1 MTITLDLPPEVET
14 ALQKKAAANGKSI
27 QTYIFETLETQALKL
42 PLDEI
47 LAPIRKDFAE
57 SGMTETE
64 LDELIENE
72 RKAMW
77 EEKNGKRG

>member
-14 ALQKKAAANGKSI
+14 ALQKKAAADGKSI
-27 QTYIFETLETQALKL
+27 LTYIFETLETQALK
-42 PLDEI
+42 PSLDEI
-47 LAPIRKDFAE
+47 LAPMRKNFAE

-72 RKAMW
+72 RQTMW
-77 EEKNGKRG
+77 EEKNVKRG